1 MCNCITDLLK
11 QKNIFGKKNNTN
23 FVTIIPLPLPIEF
36 PLTCE
41 NIKKHNLS
49 NDSFCAT
56 TNVTTSITNIKTKIP
71 FT

>member
-1 MCNCITDLLK
+1 MCNCIIDLLK
-11 QKNIFGKKNNTN
+11 QKNIFGKKNNTS

-49 NDSFCAT
+49 NDSC
-56 TNVTTSITNIKTKIP
+56 NVTTSITNIKTKIP